1 MCKYKFKLPRNWK
14 NNEHSSRDLKQK
26 KGKKFLKK
34 TTK

>member
-1 MCKYKFKLPRNWK
+1 MRKSKFKLSRDWK